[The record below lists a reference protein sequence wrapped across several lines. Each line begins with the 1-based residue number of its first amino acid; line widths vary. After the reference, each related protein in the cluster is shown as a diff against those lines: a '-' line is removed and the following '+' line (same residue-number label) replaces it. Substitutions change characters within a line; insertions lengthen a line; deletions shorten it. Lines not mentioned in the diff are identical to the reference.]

1 MNNTQTQGKSAV
13 KRIGMAVFIVFAVLF
28 AMFFFYTEN
37 YYHADRTA
45 VMMLRTDEYASVTSS
60 QTGLLFDGPG
70 TEDLLIFYPG
80 AKVQETA
87 YAPLMRQIAEEG
99 MDVFLVRMPARLAF
113 FGSNKADDALQETA
127 NYAHVYIGGHSLGG
141 AMAAN
146 YAAEHAE
153 DLAGVLL
160 LAAYSTKTLP
170 DNLPVLSVYGTE
182 DGVLNR
188 SNYEK
193 YLGNLQNLQEVV
205 IEGGNHAQF
214 GSYGEQG
221 GDGEASIDPGM
232 QWNETAEA
240 VLKMRE
246 GQRP

>member
-1 MNNTQTQGKSAV
+1 MNDKQTQEKSAA

-28 AMFFFYTEN
+28 ALFFFYTEN

-45 VMMLRTDEYASVTSS
+45 VMMLRTDEYVAVTSS

-70 TEDLLIFYPG
+70 EEDLLIFYPG

-87 YAPLMRQIAEEG
+87 YAPLMRQIAEGG
-99 MDVFLVRMPARLAF
+99 MDVFLVRMPFRLAF
-113 FGSNKADDALQETA
+113 FGTNKADEALQETA
-127 NYAHVYIGGHSLGG
+127 DYANVYVGGHSLGG
-141 AMAAN
+141 AMAAS

-153 DLAGVLL
+153 SLDGAIL
-160 LAAYSTKTLP
+160 LAAYSAKPLP
-170 DNLPVLSVYGTE
+170 DSLPVLSVYGTE

-193 YLGNLQNLQEVV
+193 NLANVPNLQEFV

-214 GSYGEQG
+214 GSYGEQR

-240 VLKMRE
+240 ILE
-246 GQRP
+246 FAGIGE

>member
-1 MNNTQTQGKSAV
+1 MSNQQTQEKSAA

-28 AMFFFYTEN
+28 ALFFFYTEN

-70 TEDLLIFYPG
+70 EEDLLIFYPG

-87 YAPLMRQIAEEG
+87 YAPLLRQIAEEG

-113 FGSNKADDALQETA
+113 FGSNKADEALQETA
-127 NYAHVYIGGHSLGG
+127 DYANVYIGGHSLGG

-153 DLAGVLL
+153 SLDGVIL
-160 LAAYSTKTLP
+160 LAAYSTKPLP

-188 SNYEK
+188 ANYEK
-193 YLGNLQNLQEVV
+193 NLANVPNLQEVV

-214 GSYGEQG
+214 GSYGEQR
-221 GDGEASIDPGM
+221 GDGEASIDPGR

-240 VLKMRE
+240 ILE
-246 GQRP
+246 FAGIGE

>member
-1 MNNTQTQGKSAV
+1 MSNQQTQEKSAA

-28 AMFFFYTEN
+28 ALFFFYTEN

-70 TEDLLIFYPG
+70 EEDLLIFYPG

-87 YAPLMRQIAEEG
+87 YAPLLRQIAEEG

-113 FGSNKADDALQETA
+113 FGSNKADEALQETA
-127 NYAHVYIGGHSLGG
+127 DYANVYIGGHSLGG

-153 DLAGVLL
+153 SLDGVIL
-160 LAAYSTKTLP
+160 LAAYSTKPLP
-170 DNLPVLSVYGTE
+170 DSLPVLSVYGTE

-188 SNYEK
+188 GNYEK
-193 YLGNLQNLQEVV
+193 NLANVPNLKEFV

-214 GSYGEQG
+214 GSYGEQR
-221 GDGEASIDPGM
+221 GDGEASIDPGR

-240 VLKMRE
+240 ILE
-246 GQRP
+246 FAGIGE

>member
-1 MNNTQTQGKSAV
+1 MSNQQTQEKSAA

-28 AMFFFYTEN
+28 ALFFFYTEN

-45 VMMLRTDEYASVTSS
+45 VMMLRTDEYAAVTSS

-70 TEDLLIFYPG
+70 EEDLLIFYPG
-80 AKVQETA
+80 AKVQETS
-87 YAPLMRQIAEEG
+87 YAPLLRQIAEEG

-113 FGSNKADDALQETA
+113 FGSNKADEALQETA
-127 NYAHVYIGGHSLGG
+127 DYANVYIGGHSLGG

-153 DLAGVLL
+153 SLDGVIL
-160 LAAYSTKTLP
+160 LAAYSTKPLP
-170 DNLPVLSVYGTE
+170 DSLPILSVYGTE

-188 SNYEK
+188 ANYEK
-193 YLGNLQNLQEVV
+193 NLANVPHLQEVV

-214 GSYGEQG
+214 GSYGEQR

-240 VLKMRE
+240 ILE
-246 GQRP
+246 FAGIGE

>member
-1 MNNTQTQGKSAV
+1 MSNQQTQEKSAA

-28 AMFFFYTEN
+28 ALFFFYTEN

-45 VMMLRTDEYASVTSS
+45 VMMLRTDEYAAVTSS

-70 TEDLLIFYPG
+70 EEDLLIFYPG
-80 AKVQETA
+80 AKVQETS
-87 YAPLMRQIAEEG
+87 YAPLLRQIAEEG

-113 FGSNKADDALQETA
+113 FGSNKADEALQETA
-127 NYAHVYIGGHSLGG
+127 DYANVYIGGHSLGG

-153 DLAGVLL
+153 SLDGVIL
-160 LAAYSTKTLP
+160 LAAYSTKPLP
-170 DNLPVLSVYGTE
+170 DSLPVLSVYGTE

-188 SNYEK
+188 GNYEK
-193 YLGNLQNLQEVV
+193 NLANVPNLQECV

-214 GSYGEQG
+214 GSYGEQR
-221 GDGEASIDPGM
+221 GDGEASIDPGR

-240 VLKMRE
+240 ILE
-246 GQRP
+246 FAGIGE

>member
-1 MNNTQTQGKSAV
+1 MSKQQTQEKSAA

-28 AMFFFYTEN
+28 ALFFFYTEN

-45 VMMLRTDEYASVTSS
+45 VMMLRTDEYAAVTSS

-70 TEDLLIFYPG
+70 EEDLLIFYPG

-87 YAPLMRQIAEEG
+87 YAPLLRQIAEEG

-113 FGSNKADDALQETA
+113 FGSNKADEALQETA
-127 NYAHVYIGGHSLGG
+127 DYANVYIGGHSLGG

-146 YAAEHAE
+146 YAAEHTE
-153 DLAGVLL
+153 SLDGVIL
-160 LAAYSTKTLP
+160 LAAYSTKPLP
-170 DNLPVLSVYGTE
+170 DSLPVLSVYGTE

-188 SNYEK
+188 ANYEK
-193 YLGNLQNLQEVV
+193 NLANVPNLQEVV

-214 GSYGEQG
+214 GSYGEQR

-240 VLKMRE
+240 ILE
-246 GQRP
+246 FAGIGE

>member
-1 MNNTQTQGKSAV
+1 MSNQQTQEKSAA

-28 AMFFFYTEN
+28 ALFFFYTEN

-60 QTGLLFDGPG
+60 QTGLLFDGSG
-70 TEDLLIFYPG
+70 EEDLLIFYPG

-87 YAPLMRQIAEEG
+87 YAPLLRQIAEEG

-113 FGSNKADDALQETA
+113 FGSNKADEALQETA
-127 NYAHVYIGGHSLGG
+127 DYANVYIGGHSLGG
-141 AMAAN
+141 AMAAS

-153 DLAGVLL
+153 SLDGVIL
-160 LAAYSTKTLP
+160 LAAYSTKPLP
-170 DNLPVLSVYGTE
+170 DSLPVLSVYGTE

-188 SNYEK
+188 ANYEK
-193 YLGNLQNLQEVV
+193 NLANVPNLQEVV

-214 GSYGEQG
+214 GSYGEQR

-240 VLKMRE
+240 VLE
-246 GQRP
+246 FVGIGE

>member
-1 MNNTQTQGKSAV
+1 MNDQQTQEKSAA

-28 AMFFFYTEN
+28 ALFFFYTEN

-70 TEDLLIFYPG
+70 EEDLLIFYPG

-113 FGSNKADDALQETA
+113 FGSNKADEALQETA
-127 NYAHVYIGGHSLGG
+127 DYANVYIGGHSLGG
-141 AMAAN
+141 ARAAN

-153 DLAGVLL
+153 SLDGVIL
-160 LAAYSTKTLP
+160 LAAYSTKPLP
-170 DNLPVLSVYGTE
+170 DSLPVLSVYGTE

-188 SNYEK
+188 ANYEK
-193 YLGNLQNLQEVV
+193 NLANVPNLQEVV

-214 GSYGEQG
+214 GSYGEQR

-240 VLKMRE
+240 VRE
-246 GQRP
+246 FAGIGE

>member
-1 MNNTQTQGKSAV
+1 MSNQQTQEKSAA

-28 AMFFFYTEN
+28 ALFFFYTEH

-70 TEDLLIFYPG
+70 EEDLLIFYPG

-87 YAPLMRQIAEEG
+87 YAPLLRQIAEEG

-113 FGSNKADDALQETA
+113 FGTNKADEALQETA
-127 NYAHVYIGGHSLGG
+127 DYANVYIGGHSLGG

-153 DLAGVLL
+153 SLDGVIL
-160 LAAYSTKTLP
+160 LAAYSTKPLP
-170 DNLPVLSVYGTE
+170 DSLPVLSVYGTE

-188 SNYEK
+188 GNYEK
-193 YLGNLQNLQEVV
+193 NLANVPNLQEVV

-214 GSYGEQG
+214 GSYGEQR

-240 VLKMRE
+240 ILE
-246 GQRP
+246 FAGIGE

>member
-1 MNNTQTQGKSAV
+1 MNDQQTQEKSAA

-28 AMFFFYTEN
+28 ALFFFYTEN

-45 VMMLRTDEYASVTSS
+45 VMMLRTDEYAAVTSS

-70 TEDLLIFYPG
+70 EEDLLIFYPG

-87 YAPLMRQIAEEG
+87 YAPLMRQIAEGG
-99 MDVFLVRMPARLAF
+99 MDVFLVQMPFRLAF
-113 FGSNKADDALQETA
+113 FGTNKADEALQETA
-127 NYAHVYIGGHSLGG
+127 DYANVYVGGHSLGG

-153 DLAGVLL
+153 SLDGVIL
-160 LAAYSTKTLP
+160 LAAYSTKPLP
-170 DNLPVLSVYGTE
+170 DSLPVLSVYGTE

-188 SNYEK
+188 KNYEK
-193 YLGNLQNLQEVV
+193 NLANVPNLQEFV

-214 GSYGEQG
+214 GSYGEQS
-221 GDGEASIDPGM
+221 GDGEAAVIPETQQDR
-232 QWNETAEA
+232 TAEA
-240 VLKMRE
+240 ILE
-246 GQRP
+246 FAGIGE